1 MLSNLLL
8 LCIALPSSYTKPIKI
23 DVQEMYTIISS
34 QTQLKAVSN
43 TVCNINLLDQCHS
56 DWMCPPVYE
65 SLLPIK
71 KPDVKYFIANTQTGT
86 MAYTVK
92 R

>member
-1 MLSNLLL
+1 MLSNLFL
-8 LCIALPSSYTKPIKI
+8 LCLALPGNYTKPMKI
-23 DVQEMYTIISS
+23 DIQEMYTVISS
-34 QTQLKAVSN
+34 QTQLQAVID
-43 TVCNINLLDQCHS
+43 TVCDIKLMDRCHS
-56 DWMCPPVYE
+56 KWMCPPMYE